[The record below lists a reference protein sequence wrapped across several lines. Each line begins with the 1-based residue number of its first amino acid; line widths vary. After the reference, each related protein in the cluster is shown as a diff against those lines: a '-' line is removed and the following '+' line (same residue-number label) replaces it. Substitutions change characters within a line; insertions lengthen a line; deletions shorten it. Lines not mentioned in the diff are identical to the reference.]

1 MKRRTRNLVIIFTL
15 IIYNSFSGLFFS
27 ITFSSVNNTI
37 NSIAFPNG
45 LFAVNLTTPDPEVKI
60 AFGMDN
66 ALLAP
71 VENVNVNYSIDIAYY
86 NLTDGSNG
94 EMKVFQK
101 RERLGVLK
109 PLERINR
116 TIISNIQDFDVKSLE
131 EYWNSINNLT
141 GLIFYVDVEV
151 RCGFLGSLIPFYLK
165 FDDLDL
171 ISLGCTTCE
180 VI

>member
-1 MKRRTRNLVIIFTL
+1 M
-15 IIYNSFSGLFFS
+15 FSGLFFS
-27 ITFSSVNNTI
+27 MTFSSVNNTI

-45 LFAVNLTTPDPEVKI
+45 LFTVNLTTPAPEVRI
-60 AFGMDN
+60 AFGMNN

-71 VENVNVNYSIDIAYY
+71 VEHVNVNFSIDIVYY
-86 NLTDGSNG
+86 NLTDGSSG

-101 RERLGVLK
+101 REKLGVLK

-116 TIISNIQDFDVKSLE
+116 TIISNIQDFDVEFLE
-131 EYWNSINNLT
+131 EYWNSIDNLT

-151 RCGFLGSLIPFYLK
+151 SCGLMGSLIPFYLK
-165 FDDLDL
+165 IDDLDL

>member
-1 MKRRTRNLVIIFTL
+1 M
-15 IIYNSFSGLFFS
+15 YNTFSGLIFS
-27 ITFSSVNNTI
+27 LTFSNINKTI

-45 LFAVNLTTPDPEVKI
+45 LFTVNFTTPDPEVRI
-60 AFGMDN
+60 TFGMDN

-71 VENVNVNYSIDIAYY
+71 VDNVKVNFSIDIVYY
-86 NLTDGSNG
+86 NLIEGSSA
-94 EMKVFQK
+94 EMKVFQRQEK
-101 RERLGVLK
+101 LGAIK

-116 TIISNIQDFDVKSLE
+116 TIISTIHDFNLE
-131 EYWNSINNLT
+131 FLDDYWNSIENLT

-151 RCGFLGSLIPFYLK
+151 SCGIMGSLFPFYLK
-165 FDDLDL
+165 IDDLDL